1 MSPPVHDDGFWMRRA
16 IAVAA
21 LGSKAVRPNPRVGC
35 VLVRDGQELAVGFHA
50 KAGQAHAEKAA
61 LALAGD
67 AARGSTAYVTLE
79 PCKHTGRTGPCT
91 ESLIAAGVRRVVV
104 GALDPFEPAGGGLEV
119 LRAAGL
125 EVTTGVETAAARR
138 VAETFLTN
146 VEHKRAFLQL
156 KLAMTLDGLTA
167 AQDGTSRW
175 ITGPEARREVHQL
188 REQADAVLIG
198 SGTVL
203 LDDPRLDLRDL
214 EDPSLEAPLRV
225 VLDRRLRTPPNARLG
240 DTARQRT
247 LIVTAPDRLD
257 TAEAQA
263 LRDRGVELLAA
274 GTLGET
280 LRMLLDRGV
289 CHVLC
294 EGGATLATALLRQ
307 GLVDR
312 LDVFVAGKLLG
323 QGRPLLG
330 DLGLGSIDA
339 ALALALDDVQR
350 VGADLWITARPIA
363 VTH

>member
-1 MSPPVHDDGFWMRRA
+1 MKDDSFWMRRA

-21 LGSKAVRPNPRVGC
+21 QGSQAVRPNPRVGC
-35 VLVRDGQELAVGFHA
+35 VLVREGVEIAVGFHA
-50 KAGQAHAEKAA
+50 KAGQAHAEKVA
-61 LALAGD
+61 LALAGE
-67 AARGSTAYVTLE
+67 AALGSTAYVTLE

-91 ESLIAAGVRRVVV
+91 DSLIAAGVRRVVV
-104 GALDPFEPAGGGLEV
+104 GVLDPFEPAGGGVAV

-167 AQDGTSRW
+167 ARDGTSRW
-175 ITGPEARREVHQL
+175 ITGPEARRQVHRL
-188 REQADAVLIG
+188 RAEADAVLVG

-203 LDDPRLDLRDL
+203 QDDPRLDLRDL
-214 EDPSLEAPLRV
+214 DEPGRQPPLRV
-225 VLDRRLRTPPNARLG
+225 VLDRRLRTPPAARIT
-240 DTARQRT
+240 DTSGQRT
-247 LIVTAPDRLD
+247 LIVTAADRLD
-257 TAEAQA
+257 STEARL
-263 LRDRGVELLAA
+263 LRSRGVELVAA
-274 GTLGET
+274 GTLAET
-280 LRMLLDRGV
+280 LRNLLDRGV

-294 EGGATLATALLRQ
+294 EGGSTLAAGLLRA

-330 DLGLGSIDA
+330 DLGLSSIDS
-339 ALALALDDVQR
+339 ALAWDLDDVQR
-350 VGADLWITARPIA
+350 VGADLWITARPI
-363 VTH
+363 TPTS